1 MSKKTTRDDLA
12 DVLAS
17 SLNKQFKG
25 YKVAYFLDGSEE
37 TPADLTDWI
46 STGSAMLDLAISNR
60 KHGGIPVGRITEL
73 TGLEASGK
81 SLLAGH
87 ILANTQKKDG
97 LAVFIDTENA
107 CNEDFLTAIGVDV
120 SNLLYIQLDTV
131 EDIFAVIENI
141 ISKVRESDKD
151 RLVTIVVDSVAAA
164 TTKVEQAA
172 DYDKDGWAT
181 SKAIVL
187 SKAMRKI
194 TQMIGRQKVTLVFT
208 NQLRVK
214 LGAMFGDPYTTSGG
228 KALGFHAS
236 CRLRLQAAGQIKAK
250 VDGKDQVIGI
260 KTKAKIIK
268 NRMGP
273 PLRVAEF
280 EIYFDSGVDDFG
292 GWLTALKNHKL
303 ISQGGSWY
311 TYTDANGKAHK
322 FLSKDWNALLEDN
335 QELREEVYNKI
346 CDATIMEYKTDNLG
360 IDDIELSTEP
370 VPEG

>member
-1 MSKKTTRDDLA
+1 MSNKTTRDELA
-12 DVLAS
+12 DVLAK

-25 YKVAYFLDGSEE
+25 YKVAYFLDGTEE
-37 TPADLTDWI
+37 TPTDLTEWI
-46 STGSAMLDLAISNR
+46 STGSSMLDLAISNR
-60 KHGGIPVGRITEL
+60 KYGGIPVGRICEI

-81 SLLAGH
+81 SLLSGH
-87 ILANTQKKDG
+87 ILANTQKKGG

-107 CNEDFLTAIGVDV
+107 CNEDFLKAIGVNVKDM
-120 SNLLYIQLDTV
+120 LYIQLDTI
-131 EDIFAVIENI
+131 EDIFEVIENI
-141 ISKVRESDKD
+141 TAKVRESSKD
-151 RLVTIVVDSVAAA
+151 RMVTIVVDSVAAA
-164 TTKVEQAA
+164 TTRVEQEA
-172 DYDKDGWAT
+172 DYSKDGWAT

-194 TQMIGRQKVTLVFT
+194 TQMMGRQKITVVFT

-280 EIYFDSGVDDFG
+280 DIYFDSGVDDFG
-292 GWLTALKNHKL
+292 GWLTALKGHKL
-303 ISQGGSWY
+303 VSQSGSWY
-311 TYTDANGKAHK
+311 VYTDAAGNEHK
-322 FLSKDWNALLEDN
+322 FLSKDWNRLLSDN
-335 QELREEVYNKI
+335 DTLRDEVYNKI
-346 CDATIMEYKTDNLG
+346 CDTTIMEYKTDNLG

-370 VPEG
+370 IPE